1 MYAGSGALDYAQR
14 ERERERRA
22 YVYVRI
28 RMCVRMRLCMRV
40 CVCVCKAQCA
50 CDYRICAC
58 LRARGA
64 RCVGLRSGKLL
75 SERRLARVRRDKLPT
90 GTGSFKPV
98 FKVRV
103 RVCVECLFL
112 RHRGTALYRANH
124 GGNKPMTVSGQRGIL
139 GGGLPG
145 GVSG

>member
-1 MYAGSGALDYAQR
+1 
-14 ERERERRA
+14 
-22 YVYVRI
+22 
-28 RMCVRMRLCMRV
+28 MCVRMRLYMRV

-112 RHRGTALYRANH
+112 RHRGTALYRANQRAPKWRPTRNPPYFFLFCP
-124 GGNKPMTVSGQRGIL
+124 GRQASEFPFSTEELGPSPRGSDPVSCRL
-139 GGGLPG
+139 T
-145 GVSG
+145 